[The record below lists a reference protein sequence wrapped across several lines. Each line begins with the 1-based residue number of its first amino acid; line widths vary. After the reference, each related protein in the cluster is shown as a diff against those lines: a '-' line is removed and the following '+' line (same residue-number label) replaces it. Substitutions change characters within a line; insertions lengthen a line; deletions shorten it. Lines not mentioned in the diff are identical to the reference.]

1 MSVLFSCQ
9 MLRWRRTYKMG
20 LNRFLTYFYVMLLI
34 CNICNLGM
42 MVDLAHVS
50 ADTMRAVLEVS
61 RAPIMFSHS
70 SARSVSNVTRNVP
83 DDVLEMV
90 VGNLIVLDNVQNLW
104 FNKTHL
110 PICNLKPFKVKT
122 YIFFSQAIHL
132 LLMKPKL
139 FLQNSS
145 TAVKRC
151 DAIFRKLFASIRER
165 LFVLIIWGDQWNI

>member
-1 MSVLFSCQ
+1 
-9 MLRWRRTYKMG
+9 MG

-50 ADTMRAVLEVS
+50 ADTMRAVLKVS

-90 VGNLIVLDNVQNLW
+90 VGNLIVLIIDNVRNQRC
-104 FNKTHL
+104 NKTHL
-110 PICNLKPFKVKT
+110 FAHLQIVVLQSQNIHISFPKQFIC
-122 YIFFSQAIHL
+122 Y
-132 LLMKPKL
+132 
-139 FLQNSS
+139 
-145 TAVKRC
+145 
-151 DAIFRKLFASIRER
+151 
-165 LFVLIIWGDQWNI
+165 

>member
-1 MSVLFSCQ
+1 
-9 MLRWRRTYKMG
+9 MG

-90 VGNLIVLDNVQNLW
+90 VGDLIVLDKVRNLC

-110 PICNLKPFKVKT
+110 QIEAPQSQNIHDSFPKQFIC
-122 YIFFSQAIHL
+122 Y
-132 LLMKPKL
+132 
-139 FLQNSS
+139 
-145 TAVKRC
+145 
-151 DAIFRKLFASIRER
+151 
-165 LFVLIIWGDQWNI
+165 

>member
-1 MSVLFSCQ
+1 
-9 MLRWRRTYKMG
+9 MG

-122 YIFFSQAIHL
+122 YI
-132 LLMKPKL
+132 P
-139 FLQNSS
+139 
-145 TAVKRC
+145 
-151 DAIFRKLFASIRER
+151 
-165 LFVLIIWGDQWNI
+165 

>member
-1 MSVLFSCQ
+1 
-9 MLRWRRTYKMG
+9 MG

-50 ADTMRAVLEVS
+50 ADTMRAVLKVS

-90 VGNLIVLDNVQNLW
+90 VGNLIVLANVRNLKW

-122 YIFFSQAIHL
+122 YIF
-132 LLMKPKL
+132 L
-139 FLQNSS
+139 FPSNS
-145 TAVKRC
+145 
-151 DAIFRKLFASIRER
+151 
-165 LFVLIIWGDQWNI
+165 FVINETETILTK

>member
-1 MSVLFSCQ
+1 
-9 MLRWRRTYKMG
+9 MG

-90 VGNLIVLDNVQNLW
+90 VGNLIVLDNVQNVQNLKW
-104 FNKTHL
+104 FIKTHL
-110 PICNLKPFKVKT
+110 QFEAPQSQNIHISFPKQFIC
-122 YIFFSQAIHL
+122 Y
-132 LLMKPKL
+132 
-139 FLQNSS
+139 
-145 TAVKRC
+145 
-151 DAIFRKLFASIRER
+151 
-165 LFVLIIWGDQWNI
+165 